1 MVITIAREV
10 KFSNPKYEHLRVV
23 ETTLPCTSEKI
34 MNGKLVCRGAGD
46 SHLPRSMRARS
57 PHVLPPVGGSPA
69 NGRAPEVREPTGT
82 VLRSWIAADATH
94 LHHTIF
100 IKDGKLGLPGCR

>member
-1 MVITIAREV
+1 M
-10 KFSNPKYEHLRVV
+10 FF
-23 ETTLPCTSEKI
+23 
-34 MNGKLVCRGAGD
+34 
-46 SHLPRSMRARS
+46 
-57 PHVLPPVGGSPA
+57 PPVGGSPA